1 MIKKTA
7 GWNNIL
13 NDKLSNNF
21 LSDVNV
27 VNEFSDLEN
36 AAPTNPSFIYAA
48 YLKPGHHKFLIYC
61 PVTQRAFYKKIIVQM
76 NTCENYPEFPLTL
89 DALKIKKP
97 HQNVWKNWI
106 EDNAE
111 SLNIACNNDISNKNF
126 DIDAMIKDAD

>member
-61 PVTQRAFYKKIIVQM
+61 PVTQRAFYKKIILLDM
-76 NTCENYPEFPLTL
+76 SSSIILLIIILNFFPLFPTGNFYNNMNSIFL
-89 DALKIKKP
+89 YLPLTIYYSYEKKLF
-97 HQNVWKNWI
+97 QK
-106 EDNAE
+106 
-111 SLNIACNNDISNKNF
+111 KY
-126 DIDAMIKDAD
+126 